1 MRRPW
6 IQRTTA
12 TSVSGVGVARVSV
25 ALGAANRAPLIEP
38 QKVLPHLTGLRAILA
53 VTSPALVLRRR
64 TLARVVAEPPA
75 LPRRQVAVDGVARHR
90 GQHLHVR
97 HCTSEKG
104 VHKHRWSHLSRHV
117 PVAAKFSGCALLAK
131 TPHLRTNCAATPWH
145 DVSET
150 AVHEDDARMHTQY

>member
-25 ALGAANRAPLIEP
+25 AMGAANRAPLIEP

-64 TLARVVAEPPA
+64 PLARVVAEPPA
-75 LPRRQVAVDGVARHR
+75 LPRRQIAVDGVARHR

-104 VHKHRWSHLSRHV
+104 VHKHRWTHQSRHV
-117 PVAAKFSGCALLAK
+117 PDFLAKFTSV
-131 TPHLRTNCAATPWH
+131 PHLHTGCAATPWY

-150 AVHEDDARMHTQY
+150 AMHEGDARMHT